1 MSSIL
6 RRLVAVTVLL
16 VAPLFAQETTGG
28 LQGIIKEASGAVV
41 AHAQVQVTSSALIGS
56 KQVTTDDSGYYRFAN
71 LPPGTYK
78 ITVTAKG
85 FATAERPGL
94 VIEVGHLPSVDMI
107 LQVGAT
113 ETVVEVNAAP
123 PVIDV
128 TTSRTMTNVTE
139 DVIQDVPHGRS
150 FQSVI
155 QFAPSARNEP
165 LAGNTVQSNG
175 SGGSSPGSTTNGQ
188 AYGFSVAGGADSE
201 NSYLVEGQETANV
214 IGGYS
219 HTNVPFD
226 FIQEV
231 QIKTSGVEAEHG
243 GALGGVVNVVM
254 KKGGNGFHGSV
265 FTEYENDSMDGSPNA
280 YSRYN
285 PLDSGSIA
293 PWGGQLDPQYQGYQP
308 KKDSLSYFT
317 PGFTLSG
324 PIIKDK
330 VWFFL
335 GFNPW
340 LQKDGRTVDF
350 GNNGGVQHFSQNTQS
365 YYTNARI
372 DASLSERVRVFGSW
386 LYQYQ
391 RRSGEA
397 LPDADSTSGLYNVST
412 SIPVFAFSHDL
423 GYSAPNS
430 TTNFGADFTLNQR
443 MIATTRF
450 GYYFE
455 NYHDFGYPTDGNLY
469 FFEANG
475 VGGSDINGN
484 PLPANL
490 QQPSGYFNAAQNQN
504 YTVRNANKHIQ
515 FDQDFAWFKSGWGG
529 THNFK
534 FGYQL
539 NRASNDIFQ
548 RYNEPATQIF
558 PGNQQFYFTAGS
570 TGVGNCEALVAAN
583 GPAYGDGVQGSN
595 CTGTYGYAVVQDY
608 GSFGK
613 ATSYNHAFFVQ
624 DSWTVGHG
632 VTVNAGLRIEKE
644 YLPGETTTGG
654 FPAKPIQFG
663 WDDKIAPRL
672 GAAWDVFHDGRM
684 KVFGSYGVLNDV
696 MKLNLAI
703 SSFGGQYWQNCAYA
717 LMTPDYANALNIGFD
732 SNGRYCTGDTT
743 GGANFAGGTVP
754 PGLIFLENANERS
767 TESVTPGLK
776 PYRQH
781 ESDFGVDYQLSRTL
795 ALEARWDRRRLDHV
809 IEDSALFDSTG
820 TEVFTIVN
828 PGEGLNATNTTC
840 DNASLLPAGV
850 PLCPPNIKPARSYDG
865 VEIRLTKS
873 SSNHWS
879 GMFSYTYSSL
889 RGNYT
894 GLTSTDIADGGGG
907 RNAPNNSR
915 SFDESYFQFNANG
928 GSSSGPL
935 PTDRPNTFKGYA
947 YYDVGWKGN
956 KTTVGI
962 FQYAYQGSP
971 VSSYVDVGYSV
982 IPGNYFAVYVAG
994 RGQYAD
1000 LTQDPT
1006 TGTITVNGIGS
1017 RRTPWFT
1024 QTDFNFQESR
1034 KIGGGPNGKLS
1045 WLGGEDKEIAFTATI
1060 PNLLNQHAVTAYN
1073 QQIDSGQFAT
1083 FLQPG
1088 GLPFYYG
1095 GQAYSAYEHPYNWQ
1109 SLLNTNQITLDSQYG
1124 KPYLYQLS
1132 RNIRLGLKFTF

>member
-1 MSSIL
+1 MGWTAGPTIP
-6 RRLVAVTVLL
+6 RL
-16 VAPLFAQETTGG
+16 
-28 LQGIIKEASGAVV
+28 
-41 AHAQVQVTSSALIGS
+41 SA
-56 KQVTTDDSGYYRFAN
+56 
-71 LPPGTYK
+71 
-78 ITVTAKG
+78 
-85 FATAERPGL
+85 E
-94 VIEVGHLPSVDMI
+94 E
-107 LQVGAT
+107 
-113 ETVVEVNAAP
+113 
-123 PVIDV
+123 
-128 TTSRTMTNVTE
+128 
-139 DVIQDVPHGRS
+139 
-150 FQSVI
+150 
-155 QFAPSARNEP
+155 
-165 LAGNTVQSNG
+165 
-175 SGGSSPGSTTNGQ
+175 
-188 AYGFSVAGGADSE
+188 
-201 NSYLVEGQETANV
+201 
-214 IGGYS
+214 
-219 HTNVPFD
+219 
-226 FIQEV
+226 
-231 QIKTSGVEAEHG
+231 
-243 GALGGVVNVVM
+243 
-254 KKGGNGFHGSV
+254 
-265 FTEYENDSMDGSPNA
+265 
-280 YSRYN
+280 
-285 PLDSGSIA
+285 
-293 PWGGQLDPQYQGYQP
+293 
-308 KKDSLSYFT
+308 DSLSDFT

-340 LQKDGRTVDF
+340 LQKDGRSVDF
-350 GNNGGVQHFSQNTQS
+350 GNNGGLQHFSQNTQT
-365 YYTNARI
+365 YYTTARI

-583 GPAYGDGVQGSN
+583 GPAYGDGTQGSN

-624 DSWTVGHG
+624 DSWTIGHG

-644 YLPGETTTGG
+644 NLPGDRQGVPPEVSRPSPFSLAG
-654 FPAKPIQFG
+654 AS
-663 WDDKIAPRL
+663 KIAPRV

-717 LMTPDYANALNIGFD
+717 LMTPDYANALNIGFEAMGAIAPVIPRGERNSQVVQFRRD
-732 SNGRYCTGDTT
+732 STSRRTPTSVVPNPTCTTATPTGRV
-743 GGANFAGGTVP
+743 APN
-754 PGLIFLENANERS
+754 LNL
-767 TESVTPGLK
+767 TP
-776 PYRQH
+776 QH
-781 ESDFGVDYQLSRTL
+781 ETDFGVDYALSPHWRSKFVGT
-795 ALEARWDRRRLDHV
+795 ADDSIRDRRLCSSKLHRYE
-809 IEDSALFDSTG
+809 I
-820 TEVFTIVN
+820 FTIVN
-828 PGEGLNATNTTC
+828 PGRKTRMPAFTNPVAKNRYYPKG
-840 DNASLLPAGV
+840 DSADSNGNN
-850 PLCPPNIKPARSYDG
+850 PNIKPARSYDG

-873 SSNHWS
+873 WAGIGPACSPTPTAVPWQLH
-879 GMFSYTYSSL
+879 
-889 RGNYT
+889 
-894 GLTSTDIADGGGG
+894 GLTSSDTLG
-907 RNAPNNSR
+907 RWIGWTQSPNNSR
-915 SFDESYFQFNANG
+915 C
-928 GSSSGPL
+928 
-935 PTDRPNTFKGYA
+935 
-947 YYDVGWKGN
+947 V
-956 KTTVGI
+956 
-962 FQYAYQGSP
+962 
-971 VSSYVDVGYSV
+971 
-982 IPGNYFAVYVAG
+982 
-994 RGQYAD
+994 
-1000 LTQDPT
+1000 
-1006 TGTITVNGIGS
+1006 
-1017 RRTPWFT
+1017 
-1024 QTDFNFQESR
+1024 
-1034 KIGGGPNGKLS
+1034 
-1045 WLGGEDKEIAFTATI
+1045 
-1060 PNLLNQHAVTAYN
+1060 
-1073 QQIDSGQFAT
+1073 
-1083 FLQPG
+1083 
-1088 GLPFYYG
+1088 
-1095 GQAYSAYEHPYNWQ
+1095 
-1109 SLLNTNQITLDSQYG
+1109 
-1124 KPYLYQLS
+1124 
-1132 RNIRLGLKFTF
+1132 